1 MIVCVCKSVSDRTI
15 RASIAEGMDS
25 FDELQFELGVATC
38 CGKCEESVRDVMA
51 QSGVCESRCG
61 VPHTVVHSSTVVTPQ
76 VVPLMFYE
84 RKAA

>member
-38 CGKCEESVRDVMA
+38 CGKCEESVREVMA
-51 QSGVCESRCG
+51 QSGACATHCG
-61 VPHTVVHSSTVVTPQ
+61 VSHARPAAMPQ
-76 VVPLMFYE
+76 AVPLTFYE